1 MKARDQRK
9 LFPYCFLTRVAVGG
23 SARRWNLKARCDKI
37 LYLSFIN
44 SSLNASVGVR
54 HPRHFLGVLFKR
66 SQIDFISRFE
76 SAATGASRGKYLRAR
91 LFRFS
96 TEPFC
101 QGACGSQNHA
111 SVPMPGFSL
120 RQSRNSIPRSKVIDL
135 RAGWG
140 RGSMMPISLFI
151 TCVVLRSLLRNNTAK
166 RVLRST
172 REATFVLPCARSKII
187 KSPSHSPKVLRVFT

>member
-1 MKARDQRK
+1 MYFVPD
-9 LFPYCFLTRVAVGG
+9 
-23 SARRWNLKARCDKI
+23 RWIHKGRCDGFR
-37 LYLSFIN
+37 YLSFI
-44 SSLNASVGVR
+44 SYSLNASVGVL

-76 SAATGASRGKYLRAR
+76 SVATGASRGRYRRAR

-101 QGACGSQNHA
+101 QGDCGSQNQA
-111 SVPMPGFSL
+111 SVPIPGLSL
-120 RQSRNSIPRSKVIDL
+120 RQFRNSIPRSNVMDL

-140 RGSMMPISLFI
+140 RGSITLINLFI
-151 TCVVLRSLLRNNTAK
+151 RCVVLRSLLRKRTAK

-172 REATFVLPCARSKII
+172 KEVTFVLPWARSKII
-187 KSPSHSPKVLRVFT
+187 KSPSHSPNVSRVLT